1 MNDEIV
7 KRAFISS
14 KNFRYGVT
22 IEDEFYS
29 KEDIMKMNID
39 QCKMLM
45 AMCDDIKDVERVVNY
60 KRATDHLGILES
72 KLNELYLSMNV
83 GKLRW

>member
-29 KEDIMKMNID
+29 KEDIIKMNID

-45 AMCDDIKDVERVVNY
+45 GMCDDIKDVERVVNY

-72 KLNELYLSMNV
+72 KLNELYLSMNA
-83 GKLRW
+83 GKHRW

>member
-29 KEDIMKMNID
+29 KEDIIKMNID
-39 QCKMLM
+39 QCKILM

-83 GKLRW
+83 GKHRW

>member
-29 KEDIMKMNID
+29 KEDIMKMSID

-83 GKLRW
+83 GKHRW